1 MKLRIYDP
9 RILVLDLRHR
19 RFGYAVFEGNR
30 SLLDWGVRV
39 YPAVG
44 EEETV
49 LAVKRLDGL
58 VGLFA
63 PSTIVVKKERWEQL
77 GAESGMHSV
86 VKAVSILAS
95 SRSIPVQLVPHSDLL
110 AAFAPLGGRTRE
122 EMAEVLTRIYPD
134 LLWYLPPKRK
144 IWQAEH
150 SRMTVFDALALGLA
164 YWQARDIEILD
175 SEESNVR

>member
-1 MKLRIYDP
+1 MMKLRIYDP

-19 RFGYAVFEGNR
+19 RFGYAVFEGHR

-44 EEETV
+44 EAETI
-49 LAVKRLDGL
+49 LAMKRLDGL
-58 VGLFA
+58 IGLFN
-63 PSTIVVKKERWEQL
+63 PSAIVVKKERWKYPDAQ
-77 GAESGMHSV
+77 SGMQSV

-95 SRSIPVQLVPHSDLL
+95 ARSIPVHLVPQSDLL
-110 AAFAPLGGRTRE
+110 AAFAPLGGKTRE

-134 LLWYLPPKRK
+134 LLWYMPPKRK

-150 SRMTVFDALALGLA
+150 SRMTVFDAVALGLT
-164 YWQARDIEILD
+164 YWQAQDIEVLD
-175 SEESNVR
+175 SQ

>member
-19 RFGYAVFEGNR
+19 RFGYAVFEGHR

-39 YPAVG
+39 YPAIG
-44 EEETV
+44 EEETA
-49 LAVKRLDGL
+49 LAMKRLDAL
-58 VGLFA
+58 VELFA
-63 PSTIVVKKERWEQL
+63 PSAIVVKKERWQHPDL
-77 GAESGMHSV
+77 KSGMQSV

-95 SRSIPVQLVPHSDLL
+95 ARSIPVHLVPHSDLL
-110 AAFAPLGGRTRE
+110 AAFSPLGGRTRE

-134 LLWYLPPKRK
+134 LFWYLPPKRK

-150 SRMTVFDALALGLA
+150 PRMTIFDALALGLA

-175 SEESNVR
+175 SQ